1 MGSEATISKQRILDA
16 AFALAMSKG
25 LASLSIR
32 AVAGACSV
40 AVGTIY
46 NYYPAKGDLIA
57 DVVERFW
64 KQAVTDELMRPFP
77 GEGFVEFCERL
88 SHELHGIFG
97 GFRDTWLVQM
107 AMMDRPSLEE
117 SRRKEAAY
125 FEHVRAGLEAVL
137 ASDARVDPGVFDGQ
151 FTRSGLCAFVWESI
165 VASLRHEED
174 QQSALF
180 ALLRHTLYRA

>member
-1 MGSEATISKQRILDA
+1 M
-16 AFALAMSKG
+16 
-25 LASLSIR
+25 
-32 AVAGACSV
+32 

-137 ASDARVDPGVFDGQ
+137 ASDARVDPGRVRRPIHAQRPVRLRVGVD
-151 FTRSGLCAFVWESI
+151 RGLASPRRRPAERIVCA
-165 VASLRHEED
+165 ASAHVVPRVSKPRRH
-174 QQSALF
+174 SL
-180 ALLRHTLYRA
+180 